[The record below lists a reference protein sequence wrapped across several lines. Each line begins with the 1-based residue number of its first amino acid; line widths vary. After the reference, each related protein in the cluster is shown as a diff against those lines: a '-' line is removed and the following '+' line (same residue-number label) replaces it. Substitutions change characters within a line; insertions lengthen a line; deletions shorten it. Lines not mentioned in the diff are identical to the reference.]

1 MTTSPKP
8 NKDEALKLAQKALKD
23 MIHFRTTGLGRPPE
37 QTGMD
42 ALDAINEALAMSAA
56 DEKAGG
62 GIVRRLNDALLKIGD
77 FAHDH
82 STGPTVPDALWEIR
96 EMAYSAMEE
105 DTRPKPQ
112 AAQPAEQREQGLAW
126 AVRTV
131 GGKKWLAIHASKSAS
146 DKWLDFKR
154 KEQARSEIYEQI
166 ALKEIGVIMESQTI
180 SRGDFTG
187 EQLRAAYHPTPP
199 AGVPDGYALAMAVL
213 QSDLYLKLDD
223 QARAQCDAMLSA
235 VPQPAAQDTP
245 AIFKEQ
251 AS

>member
-1 MTTSPKP
+1 MK
-8 NKDEALKLAQKALKD
+8 KLTDVDLVRCIETAGFKSWDLRMWPLMREITAEFCR
-23 MIHFRTTGLGRPPE
+23 INGLTAE
-37 QTGMD
+37 
-42 ALDAINEALAMSAA
+42 
-56 DEKAGG
+56 
-62 GIVRRLNDALLKIGD
+62 
-77 FAHDH
+77 
-82 STGPTVPDALWEIR
+82 ST
-96 EMAYSAMEE
+96 
-105 DTRPKPQ
+105 
-112 AAQPAEQREQGLAW
+112 EQREQVQAW

-131 GGKKWLAIHASKSAS
+131 GGKKWLAIHASKIAS
-146 DKWLDFKR
+146 DKWLEFKR

-166 ALKEIGVIMESQTI
+166 ALKEIGVIMKSQTI

-235 VPQPAAQDTP
+235 VPQPAAQDIS

>member
-1 MTTSPKP
+1 MKKLTSKRIDNLMRENGLESVAAKDFRCERNQNMTY
-8 NKDEALKLAQKALKD
+8 
-23 MIHFRTTGLGRPPE
+23 PE
-37 QTGMD
+37 QDRYD
-42 ALDAINEALAMSAA
+42 ADLKFARDVEAEVLRINGLTAES
-56 DEKAGG
+56 
-62 GIVRRLNDALLKIGD
+62 
-77 FAHDH
+77 
-82 STGPTVPDALWEIR
+82 
-96 EMAYSAMEE
+96 
-105 DTRPKPQ
+105 
-112 AAQPAEQREQGLAW
+112 AEQREQGQAW

-146 DKWLDFKR
+146 DKWLEFKR

-199 AGVPDGYALAMAVL
+199 AWVPDGYALAMAVL

-235 VPQPAAQDTP
+235 APQPAAQDIP